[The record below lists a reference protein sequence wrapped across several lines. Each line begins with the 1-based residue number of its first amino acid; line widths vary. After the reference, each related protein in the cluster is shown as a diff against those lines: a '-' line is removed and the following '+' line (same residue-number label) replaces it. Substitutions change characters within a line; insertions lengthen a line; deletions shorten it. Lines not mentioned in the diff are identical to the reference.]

1 MDNDQPAP
9 DLDPHEPCMQMLAIY
24 ATFGPE
30 TIAGRARAL
39 ELSLAR
45 PVTCAASP
53 EMIPEPERSA
63 LMAAMGAHKP
73 RAKLCH
79 DNAWR
84 ICAFEGDPFSLVS
97 GYASSIIPIEHSW
110 IRIAT
115 ASGPID
121 FDPTDWGVFGG
132 GQFSG
137 HVQTFCLDH
146 KQASQ
151 RAIDTG
157 HSGPWREDILF
168 EMLGVPPIRRVAP
181 STAAKPRKKAKP

>member
-1 MDNDQPAP
+1 MDNHQPAL
-9 DLDPHEPCMQMLAIY
+9 DLGAHEPCMQMLAIY
-24 ATFGPE
+24 ATFSPD

-45 PVTCAASP
+45 PVHCVASP
-53 EMIPEPERSA
+53 ELIPEPERSA
-63 LMAAMGAHKP
+63 LMAALRAHKP

-84 ICAFEGDPFSLVS
+84 ICAFEGDPFSLVT
-97 GYASSIIPIEHSW
+97 GYASAIIPIEHSW
-110 IRIAT
+110 IRVAT
-115 ASGPID
+115 AGGSID

-137 HVQTFCLDH
+137 HVQTFCLDQ

-151 RAIDTG
+151 RAADSG
-157 HSGPWREDILF
+157 HSGPWREDILL
-168 EMLGVPPIRRVAP
+168 EMLGVPKLARRAS